1 MTSCQPPSV
10 MADKESWNAKA
21 PRNAKI
27 VCVRIHWGRVE
38 MDQQASADA
47 TAWPPAQSLG
57 VSWRLGV
64 FALLPPRSHRT
75 ILAPG
80 DRATL
85 RHQPTPTP
93 NEQNVWRPIR
103 IMAPPVPAVIA
114 RIRGVVTMECRF
126 DVSAHGGN
134 APRRPHPIR
143 KPGRSRYTP
152 RTSHHPAICSAAR
165 RNPPGSARSRCNSA
179 HRCQRPHASC
189 W

>member
-38 MDQQASADA
+38 MDSK
-47 TAWPPAQSLG
+47 PAPARRHGRQHNPLAF
-57 VSWRLGV
+57 LGV